1 MSAPY
6 PHLVVRIY
14 SAVYQ
19 REDIAIES
27 GQPEVHVGFRS
38 TYVRHPEPFTE
49 EGDISQD
56 CKDLLVAGV
65 IEAVRRTGHRMS
77 LVWAPNTCTYCEKDG
92 STKDSLSL
100 PSGGLGSGGV
110 GAIPMPVDIQ
120 FDRREKLEL

>member
-1 MSAPY
+1 MSAPH

-38 TYVRHPEPFTE
+38 TFVRHPAPFTE
-49 EGDISQD
+49 DGDISQG

-65 IEAVRRTGHRMS
+65 IRAVRRTGHRMS

-92 STKDSLSL
+92 STKDLKTL

-110 GAIPMPVDIQ
+110 AGRP
-120 FDRREKLEL
+120 